1 MTSLV
6 NVGGRPPSLT
16 PVVHK
21 QIVKK
26 LCEGNWI
33 ITSAQAAGVSQR
45 SVMRWIQ
52 RGKGEMPGKDAIEP
66 YLSFAR
72 DVEEANSKAE
82 VQLVSDLQRESAW
95 RAKAWL
101 LERGPSRERWA
112 PQVTL
117 TAQLAPAVSILDT
130 LRSRAIA
137 QEEELQPLELPVTV
151 VTKEDS
157 DAESGT

>member
-1 MTSLV
+1 MTSPV
-6 NVGGRPPSLT
+6 NIGGRPPSLT
-16 PVVHK
+16 PTVHK
-21 QIVKK
+21 EIVKR
-26 LCEGNWI
+26 LRQGNWI

-52 RGKGEMPGKDAIEP
+52 RGKGEMPGKEAVEP
-66 YLSFAR
+66 YISFAR
-72 DVEEANSKAE
+72 DVEEAISTSE
-82 VQLVSDLQRESAW
+82 VQLVSDLQRESDW

-112 PQVTL
+112 QQVTL

-137 QEEELQPLELPVTV
+137 QEEELQPLELPVTIV
-151 VTKEDS
+151 NEEKT
-157 DAESGT
+157 DAESG

>member
-1 MTSLV
+1 MTSPV
-6 NVGGRPPSLT
+6 NIGGRPPSLT
-16 PVVHK
+16 PAVHK
-21 QIVKK
+21 SIIKK
-26 LCEGNWI
+26 LSEGNWLT
-33 ITSAQAAGVSQR
+33 TSAQAAGVSQR

-66 YLSFAR
+66 YASFAK
-72 DVEEANSKAE
+72 DVERAISKAE
-82 VQLVSDLQRESAW
+82 VQLVSDLQRESDW

-130 LRSRAIA
+130 LRNRAIA
-137 QEEELQPLELPVTV
+137 HEEELQPLELPVTV
-151 VTKEDS
+151 VNKEKT
-157 DAESGT
+157 DAESG

>member
-1 MTSLV
+1 MTSPV
-6 NVGGRPPSLT
+6 NIGGRPPSLT
-16 PVVHK
+16 PTVHK
-21 QIVKK
+21 EIVKR
-26 LCEGNWI
+26 LRQGNWI

-52 RGKGEMPGKDAIEP
+52 RGKGEMPGKEAVEP
-66 YLSFAR
+66 YISFAR
-72 DVEEANSKAE
+72 DVEEAISTSE
-82 VQLVSDLQRESAW
+82 VQLVSDMQRESDW

-112 PQVTL
+112 QQVTL

-151 VTKEDS
+151 VNEEKT
-157 DAESGT
+157 DAESG

>member
-1 MTSLV
+1 MTSPV
-6 NVGGRPPSLT
+6 NLGGRPPSLT
-16 PVVHK
+16 PAVHK
-21 QIVKK
+21 EIVKR
-26 LCEGNWI
+26 LQQGNWI
-33 ITSAQAAGVSQR
+33 VTSAQAAGVSQR

-52 RGKGEMPGKDAIEP
+52 RGKGEMPGKEAVEP
-66 YLSFAR
+66 YISFAR
-72 DVEEANSKAE
+72 DVEEAISKSE
-82 VQLVSDLQRESAW
+82 VQLVNDLQRESDW

-112 PQVTL
+112 QQVTL

-151 VTKEDS
+151 VDEEKA
-157 DAESGT
+157 DAESG